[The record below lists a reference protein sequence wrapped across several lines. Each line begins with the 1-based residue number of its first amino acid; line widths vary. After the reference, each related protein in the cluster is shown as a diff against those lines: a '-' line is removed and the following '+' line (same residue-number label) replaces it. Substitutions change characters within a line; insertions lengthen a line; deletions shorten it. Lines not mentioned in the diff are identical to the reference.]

1 MCYCDQCGGGAS
13 LLIFLVVV
21 GPFSFQP
28 LVVPGGGASLLIFLV
43 VVGPSSC
50 QPLDRE
56 TRLHLIHSLLQQ
68 DQPKSSSGHINI
80 NFHTAATAGAF
91 GQGPVYGSG
100 AADGFGLSQGY
111 VSGAGGSSWPGAGA
125 ALAHLGGGGYK

>member
-1 MCYCDQCGGGAS
+1 MCYCDQCGGR
-13 LLIFLVVV
+13 
-21 GPFSFQP
+21 
-28 LVVPGGGASLLIFLV
+28 ASLLIFLV

-80 NFHTAATAGAF
+80 NFHSAATAGAF
-91 GQGPVYGSG
+91 GQG

-111 VSGAGGSSWPGAGA
+111 VSGVGGSSWPGAGA